1 MKVREML
8 ELTKAL
14 FEKMERVDTEEE
26 RRDIRNQVVELNIRL
41 VPHMLKKYRP
51 YTDDMYQNACI
62 GLIKAADSYD
72 LTRGVPFPNYA
83 CFCVTREL
91 QLRHKYEART
101 FEYQCGF
108 NLSSLQE
115 IYGFD
120 GTEDVSLEDQIADES
135 AEAAFMAIFQQ
146 AGLDSLFYNC
156 ILPAIDGMASRECS
170 LDMDLWKNLEIQY
183 IFEMAQERNRGR
195 RLTFTAMAKQ
205 LGTTTQNI
213 RTRHARL
220 MDTIKDQCRRMGYVI

>member
-1 MKVREML
+1 MKVKEML
-8 ELTKAL
+8 EITKQL
-14 FEKMERVDTEEE
+14 FEGMAQVTTEEE
-26 RRDIRNQVVELNIRL
+26 KRDIRNKVVELNIKL

-62 GLIKAADSYD
+62 GLIKAADTYD
-72 LTRGVPFPNYA
+72 ITRGVPFPNYA

-108 NLSSLQE
+108 NLRSLQE
-115 IYGFD
+115 VYGMED
-120 GTEDVSLEDQIADES
+120 TEEVSMEDKIADES
-135 AEAAFMAIFQQ
+135 AEEAFAVIFQQ
-146 AGLDSLFYNC
+146 AGLDTLFYEC
-156 ILPAIDGMASRECS
+156 VLPVVDAMASRECS
-170 LDMDLWKNLEIQY
+170 LDTELWKGLEIQY

-195 RLTFTAMAKQ
+195 RITFTMMAKA

-220 MDTIKDQCRRMGYVI
+220 MAGIKIKCAQCGYYN